1 MSASVC
7 AGLHFPPL
15 MEVSQAYA
23 TGQQWKMMYNMA
35 IRFIAVNI
43 ADTAY
48 KLYEYTDLF
57 EAMRSNMKEMLSLIG
72 MMAAQ

>member
-1 MSASVC
+1 
-7 AGLHFPPL
+7 L
-15 MEVSQAYA
+15 MEVSHAYA
-23 TGQQWKMMYNMA
+23 TGQQWKMMYSMA
-35 IRFIAVNI
+35 IRFIAVNV

-48 KLYEYTDLF
+48 RLYEYTDLL